1 MTKHLSEDWKEN
13 ALCRGMDVSLFFPV
27 HGHSKAHDKVKRIC
41 AKCPV
46 KKECLEYA
54 MDLSHDFQVVGLWAG
69 TSQREREQVNWENNI
84 PIRNVA
90 YDASLFS

>member
-1 MTKHLSEDWKEN
+1 MSQHLSEQWKDF
-13 ALCRGMDVSLFFPV
+13 ALCKGMDTALFFPV

-41 AKCPV
+41 AECPV
-46 KKECLEYA
+46 QEPCLDYA
-54 MDLSHDFQVVGLWAG
+54 MRLSEDFQIVGLWAG
-69 TSQREREQVNWENNI
+69 TSQREREQVQYEKGI